1 MILSDPTPL
10 PTGEMSMNRTQRKP
24 GLNDSRIAKAKQRSL
39 MATHSAHTAGKKAVM
54 TLCYGARP
62 VTDLQQSLD
71 QRFRQPSGLTG
82 AQWFTEHGDYTH
94 LAGRGI

>member
-1 MILSDPTPL
+1 MT
-10 PTGEMSMNRTQRKP
+10 RTLRKP
-24 GLNDSRIAKAKQRSL
+24 GLTDQRIAKAKQRSL
-39 MATHSAHTAGKKAVM
+39 MATQSAHTEGKKAVM

-82 AQWFTEHGDYTH
+82 AQWFTEHGDFAH
-94 LAGRGI
+94 LAGRGL